1 MCSLDQF
8 LNFRG
13 KVEISTIGYGIE
25 LAKDV
30 KFNIPYHDLVTI
42 GVQLPTLLSR
52 STEGNK
58 YIKELKFFFEREN
71 GSIAISQA
79 LCSTHRVDL
88 VLASAQKQ
96 FTEQFL
102 DSMVALQNA
111 SYVSKVNYWLL
122 LDYIHHYQNTIILFL
137 VSFKHHFR

>member
-1 MCSLDQF
+1 MYSCEEF
-8 LNFRG
+8 VYFRG

-25 LAKDV
+25 LGKDV
-30 KFNIPYHDLVTI
+30 KVNIPYHNLVTI

-79 LCSTHRVDL
+79 MCSTHKVDL

-102 DSMVALQNA
+102 DSMVALHNA
-111 SYVSKVNYWLL
+111 SYVSNFHFLL
-122 LDYIHHYQNTIILFL
+122 LYRFSKLYLTLSKWYYLI
-137 VSFKHHFR
+137 FRLI

>member
-1 MCSLDQF
+1 MYSCDWFVNS
-8 LNFRG
+8 RG

-25 LAKDV
+25 LAKEV
-30 KFNIPYHDLVTI
+30 KVNIPYHDLVTI

-52 STEGNK
+52 SNEGNK
-58 YIKELKFFFEREN
+58 YTKELKFFFEREN

-79 LCSTHRVDL
+79 MCSTHRVDL

-111 SYVSKVNYWLL
+111 SYVSKSNFYLLFRFQNYF
-122 LDYIHHYQNTIILFL
+122 N
-137 VSFKHHFR
+137 SSK